1 MRVLRDTV
9 RPELERIKRELE
21 ALRSLTVHVGIM
33 GDSGSDILM
42 IAHVHEYGATIT
54 AKNVKNLTIPLT
66 KAAREAGS
74 PRAFNDLEWI
84 PGKQPGVSFLARKRK
99 RKARGGKE
107 HREVTSTVKARSDY
121 DPDDYEWLFMLVHSI
136 NVPERSFIRASFDAG
151 REELSQYCRDAV
163 AGIIRKGWTA
173 QEAADYVGRMA
184 SEMTRQYMN
193 GGLSPPKS
201 RITKLTTTQEQPLYD
216 TGRLI
221 GSISY
226 KVEGGDEA

>member
-9 RPELERIKRELE
+9 RPELERIKRELV

-33 GDSGSDILM
+33 GDSESDILM

-54 AKNVKNLTIPLT
+54 AKNVKNLAIPLT
-66 KAAREAGS
+66 KEARDAGS
-74 PRAFNDLEWI
+74 PRAFSDLDWI

-99 RKARGGKE
+99 RKARGGKA
-107 HREVTSTVKARSDY
+107 HREVTGAIKVKDTY
-121 DPDDYEWLFMLVHSI
+121 DPDDYEWLYMLLHSVNI
-136 NVPERSFIRASFDAG
+136 PERSFIRASYDTG
-151 REELSQYCRDAV
+151 RGELSQYCREAV
-163 AGIIRKGWTA
+163 EGIIRKGWTA
-173 QEAADYVGRMA
+173 QEAADYIGRMA

-201 RITKLTTTQEQPLYD
+201 KITKLTTTQEQPLYD

-226 KVEGGDEA
+226 KVEGGGGT